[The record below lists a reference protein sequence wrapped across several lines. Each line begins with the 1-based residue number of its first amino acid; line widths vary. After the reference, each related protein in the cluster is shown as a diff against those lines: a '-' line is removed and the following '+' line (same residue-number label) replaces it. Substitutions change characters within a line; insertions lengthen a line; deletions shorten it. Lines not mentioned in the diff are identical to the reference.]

1 MKGRGNPHLFTPLL
15 KGMSQGLPPLCY
27 YEKDAT
33 LLLPVIARVPKGLL
47 SLSCKEG
54 GNPDDAILHS
64 LVIARSAPSFCHCE
78 EGRSPDEA
86 ISLRGF
92 LTLGC
97 PPCPSL
103 RVRTEVLPPPVI
115 ARKDGNPSE
124 AISLFPYFWK
134 CYTIAPQLPEIATGH
149 SVALAMTKGK
159 GPRNDKRKR
168 PSQ

>member
-103 RVRTEVLPPPVI
+103 RVRTEVLP
-115 ARKDGNPSE
+115 KQ
-124 AISLFPYFWK
+124 SLFVS
-134 CYTIAPQLPEIATGH
+134 TIGSTIQLHPNYRRSPRAT
-149 SVALAMTKGK
+149 LW
-159 GPRNDKRKR
+159 